1 MGLLVRSNSRRRLL
15 TAAASTTLLGA
26 SGQAFAQGAS
36 GGQMRLVHG
45 YTPGTV
51 PDILGR
57 LISPALGA
65 KLGTQVIVDARP
77 GASEKIASQH
87 VSVAKP
93 DGQTVY
99 LMTGGLTVVSA
110 TDRSLQLDL
119 LKDLSYIGMLSAY
132 PLTFNVPSGSP
143 LRTVN
148 DLIEAAKQRPGKIT
162 YGSVGI
168 GTTLHLAME
177 LFASMAGIS
186 LHHVPYKGLAAQTDM
201 LAGVIDMAVGTTVGL
216 EPLLKDGR
224 TRVLCVTSPARWKGF
239 ESLPALSETLPGFD
253 VVTWTAMAAPPGL
266 PTAIQSRLSSAL
278 IEVLNEPDLRSKI
291 EAVGPLV
298 RTNTPAE
305 MRSRVEAD
313 VQKWRRVAKAANIEL
328 S

>member
-1 MGLLVRSNSRRRLL
+1 MDSLVRSNSRRRLL
-15 TAAASTTLLGA
+15 TAAASTTLLG
-26 SGQAFAQGAS
+26 STGQALAQS
-36 GGQMRLVHG
+36 TGGPMRLVHG

-57 LISPALGA
+57 LISPALGT
-65 KLGTQVIVDARP
+65 KLGTTVVVDARP

-119 LKDLSYIGMLSAY
+119 LKDLSYIGMISAY

-148 DLIEAAKQRPGKIT
+148 DLIEAAKQRPGKIS

-186 LHHVPYKGLAAQTDM
+186 LHHVPYKGMAAQTDM

-224 TRVLCVTSPARWKGF
+224 VRVLCVTSPTRWKGF
-239 ESLPALSETLPGFD
+239 DAVPALSETLSGFD

-266 PTAIQSRLSSAL
+266 PPAIQNRLSGA
-278 IEVLNEPDLRSKI
+278 LNEILGDPDLRAKI
-291 EAVGPLV
+291 EASGPIV
-298 RTNTPAE
+298 RTNSPVE
-305 MRSRVEAD
+305 MRNRVEAD